1 MAYSQ
6 VTYTGNGVTKQ
17 FAVPFPYILQ
27 AHVTASVA
35 GVLTAFTWVN
45 SQTIL
50 FSAAPADGAAILI
63 SRESS
68 RALRLVDFADGQT
81 LTEGDLDQDSLQAFY
96 LAQEAFDN
104 LGSAPTGGDMRRSNN
119 LSDVL
124 NAASARANIGAL
136 GVAGGTLTGPLLNYT
151 SSPSAPSE
159 LVPKSYVDAAIAAIG
174 GGGGVTTFNGRSG
187 GVSLTSL
194 DVTGALGFTPLSLAG
209 GTLTGPLFL
218 SSAPTD
224 PAHAANKAYVDAMA
238 VTGGVN
244 LAADYAWTGT
254 HTWTGNLRY
263 DKNYKVLT
271 NIRTDNGSLSP
282 LTGEHNS
289 FAGFVTRT
297 AGSAA
302 DSIVPF
308 VAHGVSDGTHSGNV
322 WGIAT
327 EAYNAATKNGGYGTQ
342 LFGGEFSILNL
353 CKTSTAPRHAGLLV
367 VFKNRMDVQDTPVNG
382 VPSAGQAYNKNTSA
396 VYIDTGAGR
405 VGSASNPYTGNAS
418 IECGW
423 NKGIYFSPYS
433 LDTAAG
439 VKATAIDLT
448 ALDAGA
454 PEGGLFS
461 ARVDSGLALPDGM
474 PITLSTN
481 KQGSKIYYD
490 KTTLATVFGYYTAK
504 RFGVQSAGSYPG
516 TIYQYNGTDG
526 AFGDWY
532 IDTAGS
538 QDSIMCVASGSR
550 TQAPSNTSSI
560 ANWLNIRVDGI
571 RYALP
576 LYL

>member
-17 FAVPFPYILQ
+17 FAVPFPYILK

-35 GVLTAFTWVN
+35 GVLTSFTWVN
-45 SQTIL
+45 TQVIE
-50 FSAAPADGAAILI
+50 FSAAPANGAAILI

-68 RALRLVDFADGQT
+68 RAVRLVDYADGQT

-124 NAASARANIGAL
+124 NAASARANL
-136 GVAGGTLTGPLLNYT
+136 GVLATSGGTLTGAILNYT

-159 LVPKSYVDAAIAAIG
+159 LVPKSYVDAAIASINLS
-174 GGGGVTTFNGRSG
+174 GGGVTTFNGRNG
-187 GVSLTSL
+187 GVTLLSA
-194 DVTGALGFTPLSLAG
+194 DVTGALAFTPVNKAG
-209 GTLTGPLFL
+209 DTLTGPLFL
-218 SSAPTD
+218 AANPTD

-271 NIRTDNGSLSP
+271 NIRTDNGALSP

-382 VPSAGQAYNKNTSA
+382 VPSAGQAYNKNTCA

-405 VGSASNPYTGNAS
+405 VGSSSNPYTGNAS

-423 NKGIYFSPYS
+423 NKGIYFSPHS

-439 VKATAIDLT
+439 VKAVAIDLT

-454 PEGGLFS
+454 PEGNRFRN
-461 ARVDSGLALPDGM
+461 RVESGLALPDQM
-474 PITLSTN
+474 AITLATN
-481 KQGSKIYYD
+481 KQSCRLSYD
-490 KTTLATVFGYYTAK
+490 QSGMFNVAYYTSN
-504 RFGVQSAGSYPG
+504 RFGVGMHSGGEGIIWCWNGQDGS
-516 TIYQYNGTDG
+516 
-526 AFGDWY
+526 FGDWW
-532 IDTAGS
+532 IDISGS
-538 QDSIMCVASGSR
+538 QDAIMRVASGSR
-550 TQAPSNTSSI
+550 TQAPSNGSTI